1 MLRLSRSHDQNR
13 RRAGETAGK
22 AATLTVQCDVLSGRT
37 GEYCWRTQKWWKRA
51 DELPQ
56 KRASLAEKVFILTCD
71 WHMHWLMPWANSVST
86 VSSHLPSIY
95 ILHPNTL
102 MSIHDILWAGF
113 VSTDI
118 CRLHVLQNLY
128 QSSSNKKQTNQSNKK
143 WKRKKQTLKG
153 SQL

>member
-95 ILHPNTL
+95 ILHP
-102 MSIHDILWAGF
+102 LWCQF
-113 VSTDI
+113 MIFCEQDLYPLISVDYMC
-118 CRLHVLQNLY
+118 CRIYIKVPQTKN
-128 QSSSNKKQTNQSNKK
+128 KQTNQT
-143 WKRKKQTLKG
+143 KREKLTLKG